1 MFQIIVISVVNM
13 LVMKGSTLHIAVVS
27 LTLQLAIFIL
37 TWPDSLIV
45 SADGT
50 GVGAA
55 GRGRVDVHAH
65 FIPPF
70 YQDIVLERN
79 LTAGGTATPNW
90 SAIQLVEEQAKFNV
104 KTSVLSISVPG
115 VSFFEPHEVAERRE
129 LARRVNEFGHN
140 VSVEYPN
147 RLEFFATLPLP
158 DVEGAVDEAIH
169 CLDVLKAAGVALFGN
184 SNGVYLGNPDLDP
197 LMEVL
202 NDRNAVAFVHPNLLY
217 QDEDETGIPGPV
229 LDFLLDT
236 SRVATNLVVRNVT
249 GRYPKI
255 KWILAHSGGFI
266 PFAAGRISL
275 MYSQNL
281 PNTTREDLLQR
292 LKIFNVEISFTDASQ
307 LPSVLDFFTAE
318 KMLLGSDSPNADG
331 LSFVTSSL
339 DAFPLTVHQRDN
351 INFGNAA
358 ALFGGSFS
366 SKVGSH
372 VD

>member
-1 MFQIIVISVVNM
+1 M

-50 GVGAA
+50 GVVAA

-70 YQDIVLERN
+70 YRDIMLQRN
-79 LTAGGTATPNW
+79 LTSGGTAFPVW
-90 SAIQLVEEQAKFNV
+90 SASHHVEEQAKFDV

-115 VSFFEPHEVAERRE
+115 VVFFEPHEVAERRE
-129 LARRVNEFGHN
+129 LARRLNEYGHN

-169 CLDVLKAAGVALFGN
+169 CLDVLKAAGVVLFGN

-202 NDRNAVAFVHPNLLY
+202 NDRNAIAFVHPNSFY
-217 QDEDETGIPGPV
+217 EDKDETGIPSAV

-236 SRVATNLVVRNVT
+236 SRAATNLVVRDVT

-275 MYSQNL
+275 LYSQML
-281 PNTTREDLLQR
+281 PNTTREDVLQR
-292 LKIFNVEISFTDASQ
+292 LKIFNVEIGFTGASQ
-307 LPSVLDFFTAE
+307 LPSVLDFVTAE
-318 KMLLGSDSPNADG
+318 KMLFGSDWPLQIDG
-331 LSFVTSSL
+331 LSYVSSIL
-339 DAFPLTVHQRDN
+339 DAFPLTDQQRDD
-351 INFGNAA
+351 INFGNSA

-366 SKVGSH
+366 
-372 VD
+372 